1 MPSPLEPKG
10 DTSRPD
16 AGTWLS
22 LAASGFRPFFL
33 LAALFAALAVP
44 IWVLILLG
52 KVRPSAYL
60 DAANWHA
67 HEMLFGFVVAVV
79 AGFLL
84 TAVRNWT
91 QRETLTG
98 APLLALAALWMAGR
112 VAMLCV
118 DRMPRGLPALI
129 DLCFLPLLSLALARP
144 LFLARSYRN
153 FVMLGIVTLWLVAN
167 AGMHLDALGVLPSG
181 FARRAAL
188 VSVDLAVL
196 MISVVAGRVFPMFT
210 RNATGVAS
218 IRSVPAID
226 GLALGGLTLLVA
238 ADLLVPDSSVAA
250 LVAGL
255 AGLLAALR
263 AVHWGTRHTLG
274 NPLLWILHAGYAWL
288 PIGLLLRSASG
299 LGAAI
304 APSLSTHALTVGA
317 VGSLTLGMMA
327 RVSLGHT
334 GRPLAA
340 PRGMAP
346 AFAAVSAAA
355 FVRVV
360 VPLFAPDWYLPSLVT
375 ASALWSFAFL
385 SFLVVYTPILLRPR
399 SDGRLG

>member
-16 AGTWLS
+16 AGAWLS

-33 LAALFAALAVP
+33 LAVLFAALAVP
-44 IWVLILLG
+44 MWVLILLG

-226 GLALGGLTLLVA
+226 GLALGGLTVLVA
-238 ADLLVPDSSVAA
+238 ADLFVPDSSVAA

-255 AGLLAALR
+255 ADGRSGGLAHARNDGARFPGSHGAAARGTAWHGACLRGCQRGRVRTRHRTSVRAGLVLAELGYRER
-263 AVHWGTRHTLG
+263 AVELRLS
-274 NPLLWILHAGYAWL
+274 LLPRRVHAD
-288 PIGLLLRSASG
+288 
-299 LGAAI
+299 
-304 APSLSTHALTVGA
+304 
-317 VGSLTLGMMA
+317 
-327 RVSLGHT
+327 
-334 GRPLAA
+334 
-340 PRGMAP
+340 P
-346 AFAAVSAAA
+346 ASAAE
-355 FVRVV
+355 
-360 VPLFAPDWYLPSLVT
+360 
-375 ASALWSFAFL
+375 
-385 SFLVVYTPILLRPR
+385 
-399 SDGRLG
+399 

>member
-1 MPSPLEPKG
+1 MRYPLEQKVG
-10 DTSRPD
+10 TSRPE
-16 AGTWLS
+16 AGTRLS

-33 LAALFAALAVP
+33 LAALFAAFTVP
-44 IWVLILLG
+44 IWVLILVG
-52 KVRPSAYL
+52 RVRPTAYL

-98 APLLALAALWMAGR
+98 APLLALAALWVAGR

-118 DRMPRGLPALI
+118 DGMPRGLPALI
-129 DLCFLPLLSLALARP
+129 DLSFLPLLSLALARP
-144 LFLARSYRN
+144 LFLAKSYRN
-153 FVMLGIVTLWLVAN
+153 FVMLGIVTLWLLAN
-167 AGMHLDALGVLPSG
+167 AGMHLDALGVLPRGS
-181 FARRAAL
+181 ARRAGL
-188 VSVDLAVL
+188 VSVDLAIL
-196 MISVVAGRVFPMFT
+196 MISVMAGRVFPMFT

-218 IRSVPAID
+218 IRSVSTLD
-226 GLALGGLTLLVA
+226 RCALGALTLLVA
-238 ADLLVPDSSVAA
+238 ADLFVPDSNVAA

-255 AGLLAALR
+255 AGLLAVLR

-288 PIGLLLRSASG
+288 PVGLLLRAASG

-340 PRGMAP
+340 PRGMAS

-355 FVRVV
+355 FVRAI
-360 VPLFAPDWYLPSLVT
+360 VPLFAPDWYLPTLVT

-385 SFLVVYTPILLRPR
+385 TFVVVYTPILLRPR
-399 SDGRLG
+399 SDGQVG